1 MNRRPGCRGL
11 LRMAFIIGK
20 MRVLPGLVALCFAVS
35 AALAAPMAELE
46 FSVPS
51 GATTEVSRFYYQ
63 LVQEF
68 EAANPG
74 IKISFRPLTDWDEVV
89 RVVSAPDRP
98 KAGVFVAEASE
109 TLELEQRRAITPVE
123 DLLTSEPGGL
133 KDFLAAFIPEFL
145 GNSLCADKTF
155 CSPPFIRSTPVVYY
169 NLDQLK
175 DVGIDKDH
183 LPTTWDELESL
194 LSRLREHSGKPPFV
208 FGGDWYDYLFEA
220 TVHQAGGS
228 LFDREHNRFAYDTPQ
243 AVEALRFWKGLKD
256 KGLLVRATN
265 WKATLNS
272 FLAGLYPVTF
282 YTSGGIES
290 ARAQSRFAWMA
301 DMLPRRRAYGATA
314 GGGNL
319 YLTARLDEGERKA
332 ALLLL
337 RFLYTPSV
345 QARISQASGFF
356 PVVAAAFDEPQLK
369 ERYTTDEPF
378 VRVRRQLGYTGPRG
392 MSTDNLQMRKAL
404 KTAIDRCLDDNVPAE
419 TALRDAQGVVDH
431 LGK

>member
-1 MNRRPGCRGL
+1 
-11 LRMAFIIGK
+11 
-20 MRVLPGLVALCFAVS
+20 MRASLCLTLFWFSIS
-35 AALAAPMAELE
+35 AALATPQLELE

-63 LVQEF
+63 LIQEF
-68 EAANPG
+68 EAANPS
-74 IKISFRPLTDWDEVV
+74 IKISFRPLTDWDEVIRTV
-89 RVVSAPDRP
+89 TASDHP

-109 TLELEQRRAITPVE
+109 TLELEQRRVITPLE
-123 DLLTSEPGGL
+123 DLLTAEPGGL
-133 KDFLAAFIPEFL
+133 KGFLAPFIPEFL
-145 GNSLCADKTF
+145 GNSLCASNKF

-175 DVGIDKDH
+175 AVGIDKDH
-183 LPTTWDELESL
+183 LPTTWDELEDL
-194 LSRLREHSGKPPFV
+194 LTRLREHNGSPPFV

-228 LFDREHNRFAYDTPQ
+228 LFDREHNRFTYDTPQ
-243 AVEALRFWKGLKD
+243 AVEALQFWKRLKD

-272 FLAGLYPVTF
+272 FVAGLYPVTF

-290 ARAQSRFAWMA
+290 ARAQSHFNWMA
-301 DMLPRRRAYGATA
+301 DMLPRKRVYGATA

-319 YLTARLDEGERKA
+319 YLTASLNDGERRA
-332 ALLLL
+332 ALRLL

-356 PVVAAAFDEPQLK
+356 PVVGAAFDEPQLK
-369 ERYTTDEPF
+369 ERYTTDEAF
-378 VRVRRQLGYTGPRG
+378 VRIRRQLSYTRPRG
-392 MSTDNLQMRKAL
+392 MSTDNLQVRKAL
-404 KTAIDRCLDDNVPAE
+404 KTAIDRCIDDNVPAE
-419 TALRDAQGVVDH
+419 TALRDAQAEVNQ
-431 LGK
+431 LLKQ